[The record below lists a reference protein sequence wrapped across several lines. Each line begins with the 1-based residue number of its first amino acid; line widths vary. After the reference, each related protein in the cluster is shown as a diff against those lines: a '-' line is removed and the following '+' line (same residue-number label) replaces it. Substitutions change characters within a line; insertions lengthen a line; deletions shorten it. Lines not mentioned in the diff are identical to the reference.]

1 MSVFDKKLNGGVVE
15 MVQNPMKKEELV
27 CESKPNVNEEM
38 KAEPGVEKTNED
50 LVKDEKIE
58 AVSIMFFFFFFLSF
72 SYSNNVFSSSLCNSQ
87 FIVSHGCLSYSILQL
102 HS

>member
-1 MSVFDKKLNGGVVE
+1 
-15 MVQNPMKKEELV
+15 MKEEELV

-58 AVSIMFFFFFFLSF
+58 GVSIMFFFFLSPIQILFLPVV
-72 SYSNNVFSSSLCNSQ
+72 YAIPSSLFPTVAFPIQ
-87 FIVSHGCLSYSILQL
+87 ILLLQL

>member
-1 MSVFDKKLNGGVVE
+1 MSVFDKELKGGVVE
-15 MVQNPMKKEELV
+15 MVQNPVKEEELV

-58 AVSIMFFFFFFLSF
+58 GVSIMFFFSF
-72 SYSNNVFSSSLCNSQ
+72 SYSNIVSASSLCNSQ
-87 FIVSHGCLSYSILQL
+87 FIVSHSYFSYSILQL

>member
-1 MSVFDKKLNGGVVE
+1 MSVFDKELKGGVVE
-15 MVQNPMKKEELV
+15 MVQNPVKEEELV

-38 KAEPGVEKTNED
+38 KAELGVKKMNED

-58 AVSIMFFFFFFLSF
+58 GVSIMFFFFSF
-72 SYSNNVFSSSLCNSQ
+72 SYSNIVSASSLCNSQ
-87 FIVSHGCLSYSILQL
+87 FIVSHSYFSYSILQL

>member
-1 MSVFDKKLNGGVVE
+1 
-15 MVQNPMKKEELV
+15 MKEEELV

-58 AVSIMFFFFFFLSF
+58 GVSIMFFFSF
-72 SYSNNVFSSSLCNSQ
+72 SYSNIVSASSLCNSQ
-87 FIVSHGCLSYSILQL
+87 FIVSHGCFSYSNTIT
-102 HS
+102 SIA

>member
-1 MSVFDKKLNGGVVE
+1 
-15 MVQNPMKKEELV
+15 MKEEELV

-58 AVSIMFFFFFFLSF
+58 GVSIMFFFFSFFLQFKYCFCQQFMQF
-72 SYSNNVFSSSLCNSQ
+72 SVHCFPRMLFLFNT
-87 FIVSHGCLSYSILQL
+87 SIA
-102 HS
+102 

>member
-1 MSVFDKKLNGGVVE
+1 
-15 MVQNPMKKEELV
+15 MKEEELV

-58 AVSIMFFFFFFLSF
+58 GVSIMFFFSF
-72 SYSNNVFSSSLCNSQ
+72 SYSNIVSASSLCNSQ
-87 FIVSHGCLSYSILQL
+87 FIVSHDCFSYSILQL

>member
-1 MSVFDKKLNGGVVE
+1 
-15 MVQNPMKKEELV
+15 MKEEELV

-58 AVSIMFFFFFFLSF
+58 GVSIMFFFSF
-72 SYSNNVFSSSLCNSQ
+72 SYSNIVSASSLCNSQ
-87 FIVSHGCLSYSILQL
+87 FIVSHGCFSYSNTVTSIA
-102 HS
+102 